1 MKSFLAP
8 LSLLSLALAGL
19 SNAATI
25 PTKSLEKRASSTC
38 EQWGTITTG
47 SYIVYNDLWGESS
60 ATSGSQCVGV
70 SSLSGTTISWYTSW
84 TWAGGSSDVKS
95 YANAALQFTAKK
107 LSAITSIKSVWKWS
121 YSTTSIVADVSYDM
135 FLAATADGSD
145 EYEIMVWLAA
155 LGGAGP
161 ISSTGSAIAT
171 VTIDGVSFKLYS
183 GPNGST
189 TVYSFVATSTVTSFS
204 GDLLSFFTYLI
215 DNEGLSSSLYLVDV
229 QAGTEPFTGSA
240 ELTVSSYSVAVV

>member
-70 SSLSGTTISWYTSW
+70 NSLSGTTISWYTSW

-107 LSAITSIKSVWKWS
+107 LSAITSIETVWKWS

>member
-8 LSLLSLALAGL
+8 LTLLALLAGE
-19 SNAATI
+19 SAAAVV
-25 PTKSLEKRASSTC
+25 PTKSISKRADSC
-38 EQWGTITTG
+38 GQWDTITTG
-47 SYIVYNDLWGESS
+47 SYIVYNDLWGEAE

-70 SSLSGTTISWYTSW
+70 DSLSGTTLAWHTAW

-95 YANAALQFTAKK
+95 YANAALDFTAKT
-107 LSAITSIKSVWKWS
+107 LSSINTIKTTWKWS

-135 FLAATADGSD
+135 FLAASASGSS

-161 ISSTGSAIAT
+161 ISSTGSAVAT
-171 VTIDGVSFKLYS
+171 TTIGGVEFKLYS
-183 GPNGST
+183 GPNGAT
-189 TVYSFVATSTVTSFS
+189 TVYSFVATSTTTSFS
-204 GDLLSFFTYLI
+204 GDLKEFFTYLI
-215 DNEGLSSSLYLVDV
+215 DNEGLSSSLYLTDV

-240 ELTVSSYSVAVV
+240 TLTVSEYSVALA